1 MQSVKYLILDEADRM
16 LDMGFKPV
24 ISSIIND
31 YGMPSKEERLT
42 LMFSATFPEEIQN
55 LAADFLND
63 YVFLTIGKVGGTS
76 SDIEQVIEEV
86 PDSEKRDRLIDL
98 LSTEGANRNLV
109 FVETKRA
116 ADFLAS
122 ILSQSGFP
130 TTSIHGD
137 RFQQQREEALRDFR
151 SGRCSILIATAVA
164 ARGLDIEDV
173 KQVVNYDLPQEVD
186 EYVHRI
192 GRTGRIG
199 NQGRA
204 VSFFS
209 RGKDEKLAR
218 SLVKI
223 LADANQVVPDWLED
237 VAETALGT
245 GYGPKGGR
253 YGGTDTRKF
262 NNDDSSYATSVE
274 SHTVDNGGFVPAGG
288 GDDEEW

>member
-1 MQSVKYLILDEADRM
+1 MDIFHKFLNLKLLTWRGATFSKCLPVSRLALYFLWYLFR
-16 LDMGFKPV
+16 V
-24 ISSIIND
+24 ISVA
-31 YGMPSKEERLT
+31 LH
-42 LMFSATFPEEIQN
+42 FS
-55 LAADFLND
+55 
-63 YVFLTIGKVGGTS
+63 
-76 SDIEQVIEEV
+76 
-86 PDSEKRDRLIDL
+86 R
-98 LSTEGANRNLV
+98 
-109 FVETKRA
+109 
-116 ADFLAS
+116 
-122 ILSQSGFP
+122 
-130 TTSIHGD
+130 D

-223 LADANQVVPDWLED
+223 LADVSSQSFFKICHQLLHPT
-237 VAETALGT
+237 ET
-245 GYGPKGGR
+245 
-253 YGGTDTRKF
+253 F
-262 NNDDSSYATSVE
+262 
-274 SHTVDNGGFVPAGG
+274 
-288 GDDEEW
+288 